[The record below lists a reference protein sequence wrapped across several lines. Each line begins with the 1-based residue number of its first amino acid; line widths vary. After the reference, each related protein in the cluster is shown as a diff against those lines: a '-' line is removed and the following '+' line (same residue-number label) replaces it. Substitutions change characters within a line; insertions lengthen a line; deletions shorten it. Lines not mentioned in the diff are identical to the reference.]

1 MRFVE
6 ETGGL
11 WTAEQLR
18 AAEAEIEQQKREWE
32 ANRVAAL
39 KQEEED
45 ARRVEEEEDNSML
58 TYSQEDAKN
67 QVNMKNKPINRRL
80 LKVKNSEMMNRR
92 GIKRRVGNGSG
103 SSVRAGG
110 NLRGKGNLG
119 SRALKRRQFNAVV
132 ENKRRRLTR
141 LRNSV
146 AQSSATEST
155 TTTPSTK
162 KSNSKNPTPKK
173 RPLRRNVTVKSES
186 EGDDSVPTTSYN
198 SDSQCTAEINHQTG
212 DGDFDDSECSLDVM
226 IDSTDAQDSDSKSG
240 KHSYSTAQS
249 DGEENDDND
258 DDDDD
263 DDQDQDQEEDSNDS
277 HDNENASDASGG
289 EKENDKRKNGPKN
302 IRRISINNHIDIN
315 GPRTRSEGTV
325 KLNLWTL
332 DVSPILPKIRSKR
345 SFDSDKSKNLSN
357 ASNESVSKKSINESD
372 PLALDE
378 TNGRTNK
385 DDDISMHSDSECK
398 SFGDT
403 TKALKPAKILDGF
416 ASTKSPKNR
425 KIFKKKSSITSAT
438 HNGSKCYTL
447 DAWINQSPRTIRAM
461 SPKVVLSKDDANIV
475 KHLRAETAASKESPS
490 AYLIRTRRSS
500 VFIRETNTENPPN

>member
-32 ANRVAAL
+32 ANRLAAL

-45 ARRVEEEEDNSML
+45 ARRAEEEEDNSML

-67 QVNMKNKPINRRL
+67 QVNIKNKPINRRL

-92 GIKRRVGNGSG
+92 GIKRRVGNSG
-103 SSVRAGG
+103 VSISSVRAGG

-119 SRALKRRQFNAVV
+119 ARALKRRQLNAVV

-146 AQSSATEST
+146 AQSSSATIVT
-155 TTTPSTK
+155 TSSPK
-162 KSNSKNPTPKK
+162 KLNSKNPTPKK

-186 EGDDSVPTTSYN
+186 EGEDSMPTTSYN

-226 IDSTDAQDSDSKSG
+226 IDSTDAQDSDSKSD

-249 DGEENDDND
+249 DGEENDDDDDEDCDNGPEND
-258 DDDDD
+258 DD
-263 DDQDQDQEEDSNDS
+263 
-277 HDNENASDASGG
+277 SDASGG
-289 EKENDKRKNGPKN
+289 EKENDKTKNGPKN
-302 IRRISINNHIDIN
+302 NRRISINNHIDIN

-345 SFDSDKSKNLSN
+345 GLDSDRSKNLSN
-357 ASNESVSKKSINESD
+357 ASNESASKKSFTESD

-378 TNGRTNK
+378 TNGRTNR
-385 DDDISMHSDSECK
+385 DDDISMNSDSDCK
-398 SFGDT
+398 SLGDSS
-403 TKALKPAKILDGF
+403 KVGALKPAKILDGF
-416 ASTKSPKNR
+416 TSTKSPKVR
-425 KIFKKKSSITSAT
+425 KNYKKKSSVASAT

-461 SPKVVLSKDDANIV
+461 SPKVVLSKDDPNIA
-475 KHLRAETAASKESPS
+475 KHLRAETAAVKESPT
-490 AYLIRTRRSS
+490 AYAKRTRCNS
-500 VFIRETNTENPPN
+500 VFIRDTNTETPSN